1 MSLMFV
7 FGIVCLGLVVLAA
20 ERERIVPMLDDMVET
35 TQEQAALDSL
45 LKDGSDG
52 DSLSVAHKEGIEAE
66 TGNRADARKAQVL
79 DVAAEKARARKYAMY
94 MLGMSG
100 SANSVEEGNQLND
113 DDKKLVT
120 VLFHMFHK
128 YVDESP
134 FSLARRLL
142 GFEGTKKRKGQR
154 VPVPNPASASYRVA
168 VDTDSSEKAA
178 VVEMGRS
185 SSNQGIAV
193 AAGGQA
199 TVDIGAT
206 AAVSGDPC

>member
-1 MSLMFV
+1 MCDVSGGLPTFLWPSSAFLTNLLYPEGEWPNAPSLIPYLAQSRALYIILVYHRSSDEADIAMSLMFV

-20 ERERIVPMLDDMVET
+20 ERERIVLMLDDMVGDH

-128 YVDESP
+128 YVDEA
-134 FSLARRLL
+134 FSCQETA
-142 GFEGTKKRKGQR
+142 
-154 VPVPNPASASYRVA
+154 
-168 VDTDSSEKAA
+168 
-178 VVEMGRS
+178 
-185 SSNQGIAV
+185 GI
-193 AAGGQA
+193 
-199 TVDIGAT
+199 
-206 AAVSGDPC
+206 